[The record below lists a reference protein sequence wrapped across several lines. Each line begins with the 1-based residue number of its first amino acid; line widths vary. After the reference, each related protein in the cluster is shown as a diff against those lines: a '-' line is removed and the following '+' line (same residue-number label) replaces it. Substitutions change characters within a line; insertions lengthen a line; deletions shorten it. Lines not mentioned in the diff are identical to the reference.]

1 MNGGDGDDDDV
12 DDDDV
17 DDDDVN
23 DVLQKPTK
31 NMQYINFLWVYF
43 VYQDIPLNHQYHQMS
58 NTTIVFNTISYF
70 CPSSLVALSITLMMP
85 AWLQAEKTTRP

>member
-43 VYQDIPLNHQYHQMS
+43 VYQDIPLNHQYHQRS
-58 NTTIVFNTISYF
+58 NTTI
-70 CPSSLVALSITLMMP
+70 ALYLIQYLTFVQVP
-85 AWLQAEKTTRP
+85 W